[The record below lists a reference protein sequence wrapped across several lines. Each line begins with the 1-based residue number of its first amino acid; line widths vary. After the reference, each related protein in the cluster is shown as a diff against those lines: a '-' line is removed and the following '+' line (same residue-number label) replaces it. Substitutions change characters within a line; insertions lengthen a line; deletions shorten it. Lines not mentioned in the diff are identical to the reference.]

1 MDVGLNYAS
10 NVVAEGVL
18 RLPSDMCFRLL
29 PRLRVVSRSDYLLSA
44 RQIIGVGYCY
54 GPKGHNSG
62 VCKVIFRAMC
72 EDVDG
77 RGSSGVY

>member
-1 MDVGLNYAS
+1 M
-10 NVVAEGVL
+10 
-18 RLPSDMCFRLL
+18 
-29 PRLRVVSRSDYLLSA
+29 LSA

-77 RGSSGVY
+77 RGSSGVSTELSADSFILLPSKQAQAILPLVTPFPDAKLKDNDWWS